1 MAFPRPSRIAPNW
14 CIWSD
19 CDVSAIADFKGT
31 QTVIRLRRH
40 AEPWRAFAGVITGAI
55 FVAQTHISSAQ
66 MIFRVT
72 DGDGSV
78 TFSATPTET
87 MRNPA
92 TLVAVEGS
100 PRYDTRIETPAN
112 DNTIPM
118 GSRNFTVQTALS
130 PRLTPDENL
139 QLLLNGEP
147 VGAPQRIAN
156 WQLTNVYR
164 GEHRLQVVR
173 LDESGTQRDTSA
185 ASMVHLMRPT
195 VNR

>member
-1 MAFPRPSRIAPNW
+1 MA
-14 CIWSD
+14 
-19 CDVSAIADFKGT
+19 
-31 QTVIRLRRH
+31 L
-40 AEPWRAFAGVITGAI
+40 
-55 FVAQTHISSAQ
+55 THISSAQ
-66 MIFRVT
+66 MMFKVT

-78 TFSATPTET
+78 TFTATPTET

-100 PRYDTRIETPAN
+100 PRYDTRIVTPAN
-112 DNTIPM
+112 DSIIPM
-118 GSRNFTVQTALS
+118 GSRNFTVQTALN

-139 QLLLNGEP
+139 QLLLDGEP

-173 LDESGTQRDTSA
+173 LDESGAQRDTSA
-185 ASMVHLMRPT
+185 ASTVYVLRPT